1 MGRIP
6 ETAHLLLG
14 GILGLTIIRRGIGK
28 IVMYIRFS
36 LYLSMVGM
44 MLWLSSCEASTECNG
59 DTVLISENNAGDKI
73 FVDREICID
82 SDGDKFF
89 RNYYY
94 IKTRIK
100 SIINIASLYKNED
113 KIMNVWWES
122 DDTIFLE
129 DDGSVFNYHLSN
141 DSGYRIIIR
150 RR

>member
-1 MGRIP
+1 M
-6 ETAHLLLG
+6 H
-14 GILGLTIIRRGIGK
+14 
-28 IVMYIRFS
+28 IRFG

-44 MLWLSSCEASTECNG
+44 ILWLSSCEASTECNG

-100 SIINIASLYKNED
+100 SLINIASLYKNED
-113 KIMNVWWES
+113 RIISVWWES
-122 DDTIFLE
+122 DDTIVLE
-129 DDGSVFNYHLSN
+129 DGGSVFNYHLSS
-141 DSGYRIIIR
+141 DSGYRVIIR